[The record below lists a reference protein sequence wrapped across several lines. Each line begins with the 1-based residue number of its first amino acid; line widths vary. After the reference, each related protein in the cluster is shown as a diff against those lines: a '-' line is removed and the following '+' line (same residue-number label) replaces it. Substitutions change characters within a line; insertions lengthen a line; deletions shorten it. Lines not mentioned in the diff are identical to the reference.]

1 MLRTSPA
8 QVIFDHLFLIDGSL
22 STNNRAY
29 PAVLYTQVSDITHSW
44 IGYKL
49 SAAEE

>member
-1 MLRTSPA
+1 MEHALT
-8 QVIFDHLFLIDGSL
+8 VYHLIRSEDGNAHTL
-22 STNNRAY
+22 STNRAY

-49 SAAEE
+49 SAAGE